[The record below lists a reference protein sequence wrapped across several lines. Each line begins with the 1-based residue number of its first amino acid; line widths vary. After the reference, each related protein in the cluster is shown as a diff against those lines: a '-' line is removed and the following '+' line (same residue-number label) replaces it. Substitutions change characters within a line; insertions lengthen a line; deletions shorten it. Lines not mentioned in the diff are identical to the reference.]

1 MGSMVSASGPMECPG
16 AAAATVLDA
25 KLGYLTN
32 PDPGLSGGKGYLFN
46 SIGYGASNAAD
57 LRDVFVFGLQG
68 AAATGVGANGG
79 GGTNYV
85 VRMDVTGPRGS
96 LDLRTVW
103 AANPDGTHLV
113 TAYPWRDRRP

>member
-1 MGSMVSASGPMECPG
+1 VADCPG
-16 AAAATVLDA
+16 ASSATVLDA
-25 KLGYLTN
+25 KLGYLTD
-32 PDPGLSGGKGYLFN
+32 PDPHISGGKGYLFN
-46 SIGYGASNAAD
+46 SIGYGASNVAV
-57 LRDVFVFGLQG
+57 LRDVFVLGLQG

-85 VRMDVTGPRGS
+85 VRMIVPGPSGS

-113 TAYPWRDRRP
+113 TAYPWKEPRR